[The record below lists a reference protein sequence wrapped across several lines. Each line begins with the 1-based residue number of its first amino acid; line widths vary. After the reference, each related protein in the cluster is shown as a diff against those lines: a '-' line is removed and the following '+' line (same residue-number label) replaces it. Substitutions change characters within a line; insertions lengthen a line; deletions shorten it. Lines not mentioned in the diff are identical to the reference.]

1 MGFSEASTIQK
12 AMVGWAKEAGWAHI
26 RGEDLPRQD
35 NHEVVIEVW
44 ALEAI
49 ATLNPDLADD
59 EEGIQNVLAEL
70 KSGVL
75 SAGNDGLVRANE
87 LLTTMLRGVHTFKDL
102 ATDKHVPR
110 NFIDFEN
117 PDNNRL
123 VVSDEVTI
131 GPPGKARRFDLVY
144 YVNGF
149 PLVVVETKSPVK
161 SKVTWYNGAKD
172 IHDTYE
178 VEYPNF
184 FAPNVLV
191 AATDGL
197 DFKFG
202 AIRQNPT
209 DWNVWGS
216 TDSEATLSGPARV
229 ELSAKLLLEPA
240 SVLSLLKDFSLFSH
254 SKSATTKDFKIL
266 PRYPQV
272 EAANAIHDKVLAKR
286 PGGLIWHHQG
296 SGKTILM
303 AFAALKLLNDDKVN
317 NPTVVILADRTQLVR
332 QTSAVFKT
340 AGMPRLMEPKNI
352 RELRKLLSR
361 DERGVIVTTIHKFSD
376 AGILNKR
383 DNIIVM
389 VDEAH
394 RSQEGTFG
402 KDLREAL
409 PNAKFYGMTG
419 TPVTAK
425 DRNTF
430 KLFGDPEDPDFIMS
444 RYEPTRS
451 IIDETTVPV
460 LVEARLVKFNVDQD
474 ALDDAF
480 DDLAD
485 EEGLDEDEKIFLSAK
500 AAHIRTLLL
509 NPERIQAVCAD
520 IVNHFHTH
528 IAPLDQKAQVVAY
541 DRTLVVAYT
550 EAIEAEIARLGL
562 SYTVGLNMHVTSGKD
577 EKQSFKKYAMSEQEE
592 EAQKARFLDINDKL
606 SFLVVTSK
614 LMTGFDAPIE
624 GVLYLDKPLKAHTL
638 FQCITRP
645 NRTWTNPNT
654 GQRKTRGLV
663 VDYVGLAKAIGKAL
677 IDPTAETA
685 ETQVVDVNKLA
696 GLFVTE
702 IESLLDIFDGIDLSD
717 SSFASLSEARERLQN
732 EANRDEFIKGF
743 ISVQTIWEFLDPHKT
758 LDKYRPEYRWL
769 AQVYETIKPS
779 GSSTQILWDKLG
791 QKTIDLIHTNTS
803 GVKVSGNSLQ
813 SLTIDPTYLAS
824 VQTLAQQGELPG
836 ISADDEEITID
847 DVIDSIANRI
857 KRRME
862 KRPSKVY
869 KSLAE
874 KIERLRKQSV
884 ENADQSI
891 EFLKRALEIAQQIV
905 KADRMAE
912 EGTLDQNEA
921 LFDPH
926 IGALTQIVQQ
936 NMPEGLPVIINDLVT
951 AIDTI
956 VKQVI
961 FTGWN
966 ESASGDKSVRKE
978 LRSTLNT
985 FGLPPTGA
993 VFDRAYEY
1001 VSENY

>member
-1 MGFSEASTIQK
+1 MAFSEASTIQK
-12 AMVGWAKEAGWAHI
+12 AMVGWAKEAGWSHI

-49 ATLNPDLADD
+49 TTLNPDLADD
-59 EEGIQNVLAEL
+59 GEGVQDVLTEL
-70 KSGVL
+70 RSAVL
-75 SAGNDGLVRANE
+75 SAGNDGLVHANE
-87 LLTTMLRGVHTFKDL
+87 LLTTMLRGVHAFKDF
-102 ATDKHVPR
+102 TTNKHVPR
-110 NFIDFEN
+110 NFIDFVN

-191 AATDGL
+191 AATEGKI
-197 DFKFG
+197 FKFG
-202 AIRQNPT
+202 AIRQDPT

-216 TDSEATLSGPARV
+216 TDSEATLSGFDRV
-229 ELSAKLLLEPA
+229 EKSARLLLEPA
-240 SVLSLLKDFSLFSH
+240 SVLNILKDFSLFKH
-254 SKSATTKDFKIL
+254 STSAMTEEYKIL

-272 EAANAIHDKVLAKR
+272 EAANAIHDRVLAKG

-296 SGKTILM
+296 SGKTMLM
-303 AFAALKLLNDDKVN
+303 AFTALKLLNDDEVGH
-317 NPTVVILADRTQLVR
+317 PIIVILADRIQIVTQTTDVF
-332 QTSAVFKT
+332 QTAQ
-340 AGMPRLMEPKNI
+340 MPRLEVPNSTE
-352 RELRKLLSR
+352 ELREFLSK
-361 DERGVIVTTIHKFSD
+361 GTGKVIITTIHKFND
-376 AGILNKR
+376 VGVLNVS

-394 RSQEGTFG
+394 RSQKGEFST
-402 KDLREAL
+402 DLRAAL
-409 PNAKFYGMTG
+409 PNAKFYGLTG
-419 TPVTAK
+419 TPIANK
-425 DRNTF
+425 DLNTF
-430 KLFGDPEDPDFIMS
+430 QIFGDPTDPKFIMS

-451 IIDETTVPV
+451 IIDETTVPMMV
-460 LVEARLVKFNVDQD
+460 EPRLVEFNVDKD
-474 ALDDAF
+474 SLDRAF
-480 DDLAD
+480 NDLSD
-485 EEGLDEDEKIFLSAK
+485 KEGLNEDEKIFLSAK
-500 AAHIRTLLL
+500 AAHIRTLML

-520 IVNHFHTH
+520 IVNHFHAH
-528 IAPLDQKAQVVAY
+528 IAPLGQKAQVVAY

-550 EAIEAEIARLGL
+550 EAIEAEITRLEL
-562 SYTVGLNMHVTSGKD
+562 PYEVGLNMTVTSDKGED
-577 EKQSFKKYAMSEQEE
+577 QSFKKYAMSEQEE
-592 EAQKARFLDINDKL
+592 TTQKARFDDAKDKL

-663 VDYVGLAKAIGKAL
+663 VDYVGLANAIGKAL
-677 IDPTAETA
+677 IDPTANTPG
-685 ETQVVDVNKLA
+685 TQVVDVNDLA
-696 GLFVTE
+696 GRFVSE
-702 IESLLDIFDGIDLSD
+702 IESLLGIFVGINRSD
-717 SSFASLSEARERLQN
+717 SSFAAMKEARDRLKN
-732 EANRDEFIKGF
+732 EAYRDEFIDGL
-743 ISVQTIWEFLDPHKT
+743 ISIQTIWEFLDPHQT
-758 LDKYRPEYRWL
+758 LDKYRQEYRWL